1 MNETVLVVNLFPRVH
16 GGLVDTLRAHG
27 VRVLTLDRQR
37 LAGIEPPVPSVL
49 SDDISSAANDALASA
64 ADEVERVVRR
74 FSDEI
79 VRKATAAGFSDLDE
93 DRLRSR
99 LGRFLPSAASFAHA
113 CAAAIARFEPKLIIS
128 GNEFT
133 PESRMAFALANRSG
147 ITSLHVE
154 HGIRAAYTF
163 LDHHSADV
171 NAVICR
177 ESLKRLQGRGGS
189 RQALVGNPAWD
200 GLYRHLAAENPFPK
214 LLPRGLKPVLLAWT
228 WFDPGSSGN
237 YWRSLSEPLR
247 VLENCFEMLRARPE
261 YGLVVKLHPLHM
273 HYGFGTSGWFGRKIA
288 ESGLGDRIAVV
299 NTDAEAL
306 LRHCFCALVYGS
318 GLGVEAMICG
328 APAIDIHPRWHDR
341 LFLDRHPVLK
351 ATEFEEL
358 MRLLELL
365 EDEGYR
371 DGYVETMRRL
381 ARDFNYD
388 GDGKAG
394 ERLENLVLYL
404 LGKAPE
410 FKFVDGQ

>member
-1 MNETVLVVNLFPRVH
+1 MSDTVLVVNLFPRLH
-16 GGLVDTLRAHG
+16 GGLVGTLRAHG
-27 VRVLTLDRQR
+27 MRVLTLDRQQ
-37 LAGIEPPVPSVL
+37 LVGVEPPVPSVL
-49 SDDISSAANDALASA
+49 SDDTSSAADGALASS
-64 ADEVERVVRR
+64 ADEVERVVRGLADAMSR
-74 FSDEI
+74 KVGAEGYGDVDE
-79 VRKATAAGFSDLDE
+79 E
-93 DRLRSR
+93 NLRSR
-99 LGRFLPSAASFAHA
+99 LGRFLPSAARFAHA
-113 CAAAIARFEPKLIIS
+113 CAAAIASFEPKLIIS

-133 PESRMAFALANRSG
+133 PESRIAFALARRSG

-163 LDHHSADV
+163 LDHHPADV
-171 NAVICR
+171 NAVIGR
-177 ESLKRLQGRGGS
+177 ESLKRLQGRGDS

-200 GLYRHLAAENPFPK
+200 GLYRHRAAENPFPK

-247 VLENCFEMLRARPE
+247 VLENCFQMLRARPE
-261 YGLVVKLHPLHM
+261 YGLVVKLHPLHW
-273 HYGFGTSGWFGRKIA
+273 HYGFGARGWFGRKIA

-299 NTDAEAL
+299 HSDAEAL

-328 APAIDIHPRWHDR
+328 APAVDIHPRWHDR
-341 LFLDRHPVLK
+341 LFTDRHPLLK

-358 MRLLELL
+358 MGLLELL

-371 DGYVETMRRL
+371 GGYVETMRRL

-394 ERLENLVLYL
+394 ERLGNLVLYF

-410 FKFVDGQ
+410 FKFVGEQ